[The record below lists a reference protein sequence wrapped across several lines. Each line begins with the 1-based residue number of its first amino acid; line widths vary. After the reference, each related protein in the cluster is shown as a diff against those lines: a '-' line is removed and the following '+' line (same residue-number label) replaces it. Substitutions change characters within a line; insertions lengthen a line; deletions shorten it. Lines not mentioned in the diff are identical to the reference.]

1 MSKMTRKE
9 LLSVSKRNWNEN
21 IYNAGCVYIIP
32 SGRKH
37 DSGYT
42 CMDMVAAIR
51 GEEGMIGFGECCDDI
66 QLVGDGFRIDC
77 EYPSRIIRIWNCRGN
92 GTFSISHDSSSIQ
105 FVQDAGVRP
114 KKYEIY
120 KEILNNR

>member
-1 MSKMTRKE
+1 MSKITRKE
-9 LLSVSKRNWNEN
+9 LLSVPKRNWNEN

-51 GEEGMIGFGECCDDI
+51 GEEGMIGFGGCCDDI

-92 GTFSISHDSSSIQ
+92 GTFSISHDISSIR
-105 FVQDAGVRP
+105 FVQDKELDTGLH
-114 KKYEIY
+114 KIY
-120 KEILNNR
+120 KDLLNRK